1 MNQLQRKWVFLIIL
15 SLVWGSS
22 YILIKK
28 ALLGFEPI
36 TLSALRITTSSILL
50 LLVGFSTLKKIKK
63 NQWKYI
69 FYTAFLGTFF
79 PVFLFSFAVQ
89 GIDSAIVSMLNSF
102 TPFNTFIIGI
112 LVFGFGFKNKQ
123 FIGITLGL
131 IGTLLLI
138 FNGAA
143 MNPEQNYWY
152 AILPIIAT
160 FGYAMNV
167 NIVKKHLSDLDA
179 LAIITGNFLLM
190 LLPAITVLYFSGFFS
205 SFTGDEIQT
214 QSIIY
219 VIVLAVFGTGIAKV
233 LYTKLVQIS
242 TPVFASSVTYLMPLV
257 AIFWGFLDGEKLSF
271 VQVIA
276 GIIIMLGVYLVN
288 RAK

>member
-1 MNQLQRKWVFLIIL
+1 MNLQQRKWLFLILL

-28 ALLGFEPI
+28 ALLGFQPI
-36 TLSALRITTSSILL
+36 PLGALRITTSSILL
-50 LLVGFSTLKKIKK
+50 LIVGFSSLKKIKK

-89 GIDSAIVSMLNSF
+89 EIDSSIASMLNSF

-112 LVFGFGFKNKQ
+112 LVFGFGFKKKQ
-123 FIGITLGL
+123 FIGILLGL
-131 IGTLLLI
+131 IGTSILI
-138 FNGAA
+138 LKGAE
-143 MNPEQNYWY
+143 MNPNQNYWFSLL
-152 AILPIIAT
+152 AILAT

-179 LAIITGNFLLM
+179 LAIITGNFLMM
-190 LLPAITVLYFSGFFS
+190 LIPAILVLFYSGFFS
-205 SFTGDEIQT
+205 DFKGDELQMD
-214 QSIIY
+214 SLLY
-219 VIVLAVFGTGIAKV
+219 VIILAVFGTGVAKV

-257 AIFWGFLDGEKLSF
+257 AIFWGSLDGEKLSVLQLF
-271 VQVIA
+271 A
-276 GIIIMLGVYLVN
+276 GLLIMFGVYLVN

>member
-1 MNQLQRKWVFLIIL
+1 MNQQQRKWLFLIIL

-36 TLSALRITTSSILL
+36 TLSALRITASSILML
-50 LLVGFSTLKKIKK
+50 IVGLPSLKKIQKH
-63 NQWKYI
+63 QWKYI

-112 LVFGFGFKNKQ
+112 LVFGISFKNKQ

-131 IGTLLLI
+131 IGTLVLI
-138 FNGAA
+138 FNGASL
-143 MNPEQNYWY
+143 NPEQNYWF

-167 NIVKKHLSDLDA
+167 NIVKKHLPDLDA
-179 LAIITGNFLLM
+179 LAIITGNFIMM
-190 LLPAITVLYFSGFFS
+190 LPPALVVLYFSGFFS
-205 SFTGDEIQT
+205 SFTGDELQT
-214 QSIIY
+214 QSIFYI
-219 VIVLAVFGTGIAKV
+219 VILALFGTGIAKV

-271 VQVIA
+271 LQLFA
-276 GIIIMLGVYLVN
+276 GIIIMVGVYLVN
-288 RAK
+288 KAR

>member
-1 MNQLQRKWVFLIIL
+1 MNLQQRKWLFLILL

-28 ALLGFEPI
+28 ALLGFQPI
-36 TLSALRITTSSILL
+36 PLGALRITISSILL
-50 LLVGFSTLKKIKK
+50 LIVGFSSLKKIKK

-89 GIDSAIVSMLNSF
+89 EIDSSIASMLNSF

-112 LVFGFGFKNKQ
+112 VVFGFGFKKKQ
-123 FIGITLGL
+123 FIGILLGL
-131 IGTLLLI
+131 IGTSILI
-138 FNGAA
+138 LKGAE
-143 MNPEQNYWY
+143 MNPNQNYWFSLL
-152 AILPIIAT
+152 AILAT

-179 LAIITGNFLLM
+179 LAIITGNFLMM
-190 LLPAITVLYFSGFFS
+190 LIPAILVLFYSGFFND
-205 SFTGDEIQT
+205 FKGDKLQMD
-214 QSIIY
+214 SLLY
-219 VIVLAVFGTGIAKV
+219 VVILALFGTGVAKV

-257 AIFWGFLDGEKLSF
+257 AIFWGSLDGEKLSILQLF
-271 VQVIA
+271 A
-276 GIIIMLGVYLVN
+276 GLLIMFGVYLVN

>member
-1 MNQLQRKWVFLIIL
+1 MNHQQRKWLFLILL

-28 ALLGFEPI
+28 ALLGFNPI
-36 TLSALRITTSSILL
+36 PLGALRITFSAILL
-50 LLVGFSTLKKIKK
+50 LIIGFSSLKKIKK

-89 GIDSAIVSMLNSF
+89 EIDSAIASMLNSF

-112 LVFGFGFKNKQ
+112 LAFEVGFKKKQ
-123 FIGITLGL
+123 FLGIILGL
-131 IGTLLLI
+131 IGTLTLI
-138 FNGAA
+138 LKGAE
-143 MNPEQNYWY
+143 MNPDQNYWFSLL
-152 AILPIIAT
+152 AITAT
-160 FGYAMNV
+160 FGYAINV
-167 NIVKKHLSDLDA
+167 NMIKKHLADLDA

-190 LLPAITVLYFSGFFS
+190 LPPAIMVLIFSGFFS
-205 SFTGDEIQT
+205 DIAFDET
-214 QSIIY
+214 QSKSLIY
-219 VIVLAVFGTGIAKV
+219 VVVLALFGTGIAKV

-257 AIFWGFLDGEKLSF
+257 AIFWGFLDGEKWSLL
-271 VQVIA
+271 QLIA
-276 GIIIMLGVYLVN
+276 GLIIMLGVYLVN
-288 RAK
+288 KAK

>member
-1 MNQLQRKWVFLIIL
+1 MNLQQRKWLFLVLL

-36 TLSALRITTSSILL
+36 PLGALRITFSAVLL
-50 LLVGFSTLKKIKK
+50 LMIGFSSLKKIKK

-89 GIDSAIVSMLNSF
+89 EIDSAIASMLNSF
-102 TPFNTFIIGI
+102 TPFNTFILGI
-112 LVFGFGFKNKQ
+112 VVFGFGFKKKQ
-123 FIGITLGL
+123 FIGILLGL
-131 IGTLLLI
+131 IGTSILI
-138 FNGAA
+138 LKGAD
-143 MNPEQNYWY
+143 MNPNQNYWFSLL
-152 AILPIIAT
+152 AILAT

-179 LAIITGNFLLM
+179 LAIITGNFLMM
-190 LLPAITVLYFSGFFS
+190 LPPAIVVLYFSGFFS
-205 SFTGDEIQT
+205 TFTGDEMQMD
-214 QSIIY
+214 SLLY
-219 VIVLAVFGTGIAKV
+219 VVILAIFGTGIAKV

-257 AIFWGFLDGEKLSF
+257 GIFWGFLDGEKLSILQLF
-271 VQVIA
+271 A
-276 GIIIMLGVYLVN
+276 GFIIMFGVYLVN
-288 RAK
+288 RAR

>member
-1 MNQLQRKWVFLIIL
+1 MNLQQRKWLFLILL

-28 ALLGFEPI
+28 ALLGFQPI
-36 TLSALRITTSSILL
+36 PLGALRITTSSILL
-50 LLVGFSTLKKIKK
+50 LIVGFSSLKKIKK
-63 NQWKYI
+63 HQWKYI

-89 GIDSAIVSMLNSF
+89 EIDSSIASMLNSF

-112 LVFGFGFKNKQ
+112 MVFGFGFKKKQ
-123 FIGITLGL
+123 FIGILLGL
-131 IGTLLLI
+131 IGTSILI
-138 FNGAA
+138 LKGAE
-143 MNPEQNYWY
+143 MNPNQNYWFSLL
-152 AILPIIAT
+152 AILAT

-167 NIVKKHLSDLDA
+167 NIVKKYLSDLDA
-179 LAIITGNFLLM
+179 LAIITGNFLMM
-190 LLPAITVLYFSGFFS
+190 LPPAIVVLYFSGFFS
-205 SFTGDEIQT
+205 SFTGDQIQI
-214 QSIIY
+214 QSMLYII
-219 VIVLAVFGTGIAKV
+219 ILALFGTGVAKV

-257 AIFWGFLDGEKLSF
+257 AILWGSLDGEKLSILQLF
-271 VQVIA
+271 A
-276 GIIIMLGVYLVN
+276 GLLIMFGVYLVN

>member
-1 MNQLQRKWVFLIIL
+1 MNLQQRKWLFLILL

-28 ALLGFEPI
+28 ALLGFQPI
-36 TLSALRITTSSILL
+36 PLGALRITTSSILL
-50 LLVGFSTLKKIKK
+50 LIVGFSSLKKIKK

-89 GIDSAIVSMLNSF
+89 EIDSSIASMLNSF

-112 LVFGFGFKNKQ
+112 LVFGFGFKKKQ
-123 FIGITLGL
+123 FIGILLGL
-131 IGTLLLI
+131 IGTSILI
-138 FNGAA
+138 LKGAE
-143 MNPEQNYWY
+143 MNPNQNYWFSLL
-152 AILPIIAT
+152 AILAT

-179 LAIITGNFLLM
+179 LAIITGNFLMM
-190 LLPAITVLYFSGFFS
+190 LIPAILVLFYSGFFS
-205 SFTGDEIQT
+205 DFKGDELQMD
-214 QSIIY
+214 SLLY
-219 VIVLAVFGTGIAKV
+219 VIILAVFGTGVAKV
-233 LYTKLVQIS
+233 LYAKLVQIS

-257 AIFWGFLDGEKLSF
+257 AIFWGSLDGEKLSVLQLF
-271 VQVIA
+271 A
-276 GIIIMLGVYLVN
+276 GLLIMFGVYLVN

>member
-1 MNQLQRKWVFLIIL
+1 MNLQQRKWLFLILL

-28 ALLGFEPI
+28 ALLGFQPI
-36 TLSALRITTSSILL
+36 PLGALRITTSSILL
-50 LLVGFSTLKKIKK
+50 LIVGFSSLKKIKK

-89 GIDSAIVSMLNSF
+89 EIDSSIASMLNSF

-112 LVFGFGFKNKQ
+112 LVFGFGLKKKQ
-123 FIGITLGL
+123 FIGILLGL
-131 IGTLLLI
+131 IGTSILI
-138 FNGAA
+138 LKGSE
-143 MNPEQNYWY
+143 MNPNQNYWFSLL
-152 AILPIIAT
+152 AILAT

-179 LAIITGNFLLM
+179 LAIITGNFLMM
-190 LLPAITVLYFSGFFS
+190 LIPAILVLFYSGFFS
-205 SFTGDEIQT
+205 DFKGDELQMD
-214 QSIIY
+214 SLIY
-219 VIVLAVFGTGIAKV
+219 VVILAVFGTGVAKV

-257 AIFWGFLDGEKLSF
+257 AIFWGSLDGEKLSILQLF
-271 VQVIA
+271 A
-276 GIIIMLGVYLVN
+276 GLLIMFGVYLVN

>member
-1 MNQLQRKWVFLIIL
+1 MNLQQRKWLFLILL

-28 ALLGFEPI
+28 ALLGFQPI
-36 TLSALRITTSSILL
+36 PLGALRITTSSILL
-50 LLVGFSTLKKIKK
+50 LMVGFSSLKKIKK
-63 NQWKYI
+63 HQWKYI

-89 GIDSAIVSMLNSF
+89 EIDSSITSMLNSF

-112 LVFGFGFKNKQ
+112 MVFSFGFKKKQ
-123 FIGITLGL
+123 FIGILLGL
-131 IGTLLLI
+131 IGTSILI
-138 FNGAA
+138 LKGAE
-143 MNPEQNYWY
+143 MNPNQNYWFSLL
-152 AILPIIAT
+152 AILAT

-167 NIVKKHLSDLDA
+167 NIVKKYLSDLDA
-179 LAIITGNFLLM
+179 LAIITGNFLMM
-190 LLPAITVLYFSGFFS
+190 LIPAILVLFYSGFFS
-205 SFTGDEIQT
+205 EFKGDELQID
-214 QSIIY
+214 SLLY
-219 VIVLAVFGTGIAKV
+219 VVILAVFGTGVAKV

-257 AIFWGFLDGEKLSF
+257 AILWGSLDGEKLSILQLF
-271 VQVIA
+271 A
-276 GIIIMLGVYLVN
+276 GLLIMAGVYLVN

>member
-1 MNQLQRKWVFLIIL
+1 MNLQQRKWVFLILL

-36 TLSALRITTSSILL
+36 TLSALRITVSAILML
-50 LLVGFSTLKKIKK
+50 IVGLPSLKKIKK
-63 NQWKYI
+63 HQWKYI

-112 LVFGFGFKNKQ
+112 LVFGFGYKKKQ

-131 IGTLLLI
+131 IGTLVLI
-138 FNGAA
+138 FNGAT
-143 MNPEQNYWY
+143 MNPNQNYWF
-152 AILPIIAT
+152 ALLPIIAT

-167 NIVKKHLSDLDA
+167 NMVKKHLSDLDA
-179 LAIITGNFLLM
+179 LAIITGNFLMM
-190 LLPAITVLYFSGFFS
+190 LPPAIVVLYFSGFFS
-205 SFTGDEIQT
+205 SFTGDEIQI
-214 QSIIY
+214 QSMMY
-219 VIVLAVFGTGIAKV
+219 VVILALFGTGVAKV

-257 AIFWGFLDGEKLSF
+257 AIFWGFLDSEKLSF
-271 VQVIA
+271 LQLFA
-276 GIIIMLGVYLVN
+276 GLIIMLGVYLVN
-288 RAK
+288 KAK

>member
-1 MNQLQRKWVFLIIL
+1 MNQQQRKWLFLIIL

-36 TLSALRITTSSILL
+36 TLSALRITTSAILL
-50 LLVGFSTLKKIKK
+50 LIIGFSSLKKIQKH
-63 NQWKYI
+63 QWKYI

-79 PVFLFSFAVQ
+79 PVFMFSFAVQ
-89 GIDSAIVSMLNSF
+89 EIDSAIASMLNSF

-112 LVFGFGFKNKQ
+112 LVFGIDFKRKQ
-123 FIGITLGL
+123 FIGIFLGL

-138 FNGAA
+138 LKGADL
-143 MNPEQNYWY
+143 NPNQNYWF
-152 AILPIIAT
+152 AVLPIIAT

-167 NIVKKHLSDLDA
+167 NMVKKHLADLDA
-179 LAIITGNFLLM
+179 LAIITGNFLMM
-190 LLPAITVLYFSGFFS
+190 LPPAIVVLYFSGFFS
-205 SFTGDEIQT
+205 SFSGDEIQI
-214 QSIIY
+214 QSMLY
-219 VIVLAVFGTGIAKV
+219 VVILALFGTGIAKV

-257 AIFWGFLDGEKLSF
+257 AIFWGSLDGEKLSF
-271 VQVIA
+271 LQLLA
-276 GIIIMLGVYLVN
+276 GLIIMLGVYLVN
-288 RAK
+288 KAK

>member
-1 MNQLQRKWVFLIIL
+1 MNLQQRKWLFLILL

-28 ALLGFEPI
+28 ALLGFQPI
-36 TLSALRITTSSILL
+36 PLGALRITTSSILL
-50 LLVGFSTLKKIKK
+50 LMVGFSSLKKIKK
-63 NQWKYI
+63 HQWKYI

-89 GIDSAIVSMLNSF
+89 EIDSSIASMLNSF

-112 LVFGFGFKNKQ
+112 LVFGFGFKKKQ
-123 FIGITLGL
+123 FIGILLGL
-131 IGTLLLI
+131 IGTSILI
-138 FNGAA
+138 LKGAE
-143 MNPEQNYWY
+143 MNPNQNYWFSLL
-152 AILPIIAT
+152 AILAT

-167 NIVKKHLSDLDA
+167 NIVKKYLSDLDA
-179 LAIITGNFLLM
+179 LAIITGNFLMM
-190 LLPAITVLYFSGFFS
+190 LIPAILVLFYSGFFS
-205 SFTGDEIQT
+205 EFKGDELQID
-214 QSIIY
+214 SLLY
-219 VIVLAVFGTGIAKV
+219 VVILAVFGTGVAKV

-257 AIFWGFLDGEKLSF
+257 AILWGSLDGEKLSILQLF
-271 VQVIA
+271 A
-276 GIIIMLGVYLVN
+276 GLLIMAGVYLVN

>member
-1 MNQLQRKWVFLIIL
+1 MNQQQRKWVFLIIL

-50 LLVGFSTLKKIKK
+50 LIVGFPSLKKIQKHH
-63 NQWKYI
+63 WKYI

-112 LVFGFGFKNKQ
+112 LVFGFSYKNKQ

-131 IGTLLLI
+131 IGTLVLI

-143 MNPEQNYWY
+143 MNPDQNYWF
-152 AILPIIAT
+152 ALLPIIAT

-179 LAIITGNFLLM
+179 LAIITGNFLMM
-190 LLPAITVLYFSGFFS
+190 LPSAIVVLYLSGFFS
-205 SFTGDEIQT
+205 TFSGNELQMD
-214 QSIIY
+214 SLLY
-219 VIVLAVFGTGIAKV
+219 VVILAIFGTGIAKV

-242 TPVFASSVTYLMPLV
+242 TPVYASSVTYLMPLV
-257 AIFWGFLDGEKLSF
+257 AIFWGSLDGEKLSVLQLF
-271 VQVIA
+271 A
-276 GIIIMLGVYLVN
+276 GLIIMFGVYLVN

>member
-1 MNQLQRKWVFLIIL
+1 MNLQQRKWLFLILL

-28 ALLGFEPI
+28 ALLGFQPI
-36 TLSALRITTSSILL
+36 PLGALRITTSSILL
-50 LLVGFSTLKKIKK
+50 LIVGFSSLKKIKK

-89 GIDSAIVSMLNSF
+89 EIDSSIASMLNSF

-112 LVFGFGFKNKQ
+112 LVFGFGFKKKQ
-123 FIGITLGL
+123 FIGILLGL
-131 IGTLLLI
+131 IGTSILI
-138 FNGAA
+138 LKGAE
-143 MNPEQNYWY
+143 MNPNQNYWFSLL
-152 AILPIIAT
+152 AILAT

-167 NIVKKHLSDLDA
+167 NIVKKYLSDLDA
-179 LAIITGNFLLM
+179 LAIITGNFLMM
-190 LLPAITVLYFSGFFS
+190 LIPAILVLFYSGFFS
-205 SFTGDEIQT
+205 EFKGDELQID
-214 QSIIY
+214 SLLY
-219 VIVLAVFGTGIAKV
+219 VVILAVFGTGVAKV

-257 AIFWGFLDGEKLSF
+257 AILWGSLDGEKLSILQLF
-271 VQVIA
+271 A
-276 GIIIMLGVYLVN
+276 GLLIMAGVYLVN

>member
-179 LAIITGNFLLM
+179 LAIITGNFLMM

-205 SFTGDEIQT
+205 TFTGDEIQT

>member
-1 MNQLQRKWVFLIIL
+1 MNLQQRKWLFLILL

-28 ALLGFEPI
+28 ALLGFQPI
-36 TLSALRITTSSILL
+36 PLGALRITTSSILL
-50 LLVGFSTLKKIKK
+50 LMVGFSSLKKIKK
-63 NQWKYI
+63 HQWKYI

-89 GIDSAIVSMLNSF
+89 EIDSSIASMLNSF

-112 LVFGFGFKNKQ
+112 LVFGFGFKKKQ
-123 FIGITLGL
+123 FIGILLGL
-131 IGTLLLI
+131 IGTSILI
-138 FNGAA
+138 LKGAE
-143 MNPEQNYWY
+143 MNPNQNYWFSLL
-152 AILPIIAT
+152 AILAT

-179 LAIITGNFLLM
+179 LAIITGNFLMM
-190 LLPAITVLYFSGFFS
+190 LIPAILVLFYSGFFS
-205 SFTGDEIQT
+205 DFKGDELQMD
-214 QSIIY
+214 SLLY
-219 VIVLAVFGTGIAKV
+219 VIILAVFGTGVAKV

-257 AIFWGFLDGEKLSF
+257 AIFWGSLDGEKLSVLQLF
-271 VQVIA
+271 A
-276 GIIIMLGVYLVN
+276 GLLIMFGVYLVN

>member
-1 MNQLQRKWVFLIIL
+1 MNHQQRKWLFLILL

-28 ALLGFEPI
+28 ALLGFNPI
-36 TLSALRITTSSILL
+36 PLGALRITFSAILL
-50 LLVGFSTLKKIKK
+50 LIIGFSSLKKIKK

-89 GIDSAIVSMLNSF
+89 EIDSAIASMLNSF

-112 LVFGFGFKNKQ
+112 LAFEVGFKKKQ
-123 FIGITLGL
+123 FLGIILGL
-131 IGTLLLI
+131 IGTLTLI
-138 FNGAA
+138 LKGAE
-143 MNPEQNYWY
+143 MNPDQNYWFSLL
-152 AILPIIAT
+152 AITAT
-160 FGYAMNV
+160 FGYAINV
-167 NIVKKHLSDLDA
+167 NMIKKHLADLDA

-190 LLPAITVLYFSGFFS
+190 LPPAIIVLIFSGFFS
-205 SFTGDEIQT
+205 DIAFDET
-214 QSIIY
+214 QSKSLIY
-219 VIVLAVFGTGIAKV
+219 VVVLALFGTGIAKV

-257 AIFWGFLDGEKLSF
+257 AIFWGFLDGEKWSLL
-271 VQVIA
+271 QLIA
-276 GIIIMLGVYLVN
+276 GLIIMLGVYLVN
-288 RAK
+288 KAK